1 MPTTTALPITSTVT
15 PLALVPAKVRVRLTE
30 STDFFREKGPVMP
43 SDAGRLTG
51 ELAELATQ
59 ALVHG
64 QQELALPLL
73 AALAACEHAAARRA
87 A

>member
-1 MPTTTALPITSTVT
+1 MPKIT
-15 PLALVPAKVRVRLTE
+15 PLALVPAKVRVRLSDDPE
-30 STDFFREKGPVMP
+30 FFQDRGPVTAG
-43 SDAGRLTG
+43 DAGKLTS

-73 AALAACEHAAARRA
+73 AALAACEHLSVARHAA
-87 A
+87 